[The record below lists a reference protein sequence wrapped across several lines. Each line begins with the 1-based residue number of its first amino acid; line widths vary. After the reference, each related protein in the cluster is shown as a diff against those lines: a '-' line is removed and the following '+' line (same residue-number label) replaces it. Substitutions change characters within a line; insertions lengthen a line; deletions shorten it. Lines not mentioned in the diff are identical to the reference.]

1 MRRKQKGRDEDQQFE
16 VDEDIEGEY
25 EQAEKEDEGTR
36 SMGENEE
43 VEENEHEQ
51 TGEMEKVEE
60 NDNAED
66 KQEEAVEDEVN
77 KTMEMPMTTYKNLS
91 NQNAKAEML
100 RNKPVDEQAETDD
113 QFEDNEQ
120 VEGTELEAEKKKT
133 ANTQSNHGR
142 KFKETNR
149 PGVRNQS
156 DIQKI
161 KLRISEITL
170 IRRKIGFPRRNKPE
184 EQDGQEEVKNQAK
197 RRKKERHE
205 AKMEKK
211 RKEEEQREAERQQWR
226 AEQDEKKAKEREAR
240 ERAYPIK
247 DKQCLILDTAMF
259 RKNIKQNMAAELKKE
274 KECGKQEDEKE
285 QSEKEVENQGAM
297 TMTKL
302 NVIPLAQCSLISLE
316 NDGVGGVG
324 QHGNY
329 GDERDDIQIQFD
341 KTTTQPIT
349 IKITVFNSSLADQG
363 IFAQPLLSL
372 FTNAEPEI
380 LLNNVTFKNLK
391 MVEKTQDSGDTDHQ
405 DRIEWSDIIHRH
417 NIRSVLMYSLEPPVT
432 RILLNASVNEA
443 STHPNCGSY
452 RFTCSSLDS
461 GYRLA
466 ETNEFEEVQTQ
477 ANSELLKTMRITHE
491 EVIQSHSEA
500 EIRTITQKSDAGI
513 DVNAEGKT
521 ATLKHMIFKLVPA
534 TTMKTFVSVETG
546 VLSLGKEGEHTDAG
560 GHTIQKLSFTH
571 ETLRTVLY
579 IEAWGVLSTTQGSP
593 FMEINSNATGSLVF
607 LESDDLERDSKLEP
621 LTFFSCATESVL
633 WGDGRGGRKS
643 EEKLTVNDDGDDN
656 DVCGLVELP
665 CSSLDFG
672 FEHLKKEEKTLETNG
687 SADLRLDFSDLSLDL
702 PVQGGCSDQSRT
714 QQLEVRKEK
723 KEEGKKIP
731 FHSDPRT
738 SSRWLSPLTA
748 ACLQTLICLLTVD
761 PTLPLPFTP
770 DDQGNIFNI
779 NFHPARTQTPIHQFR
794 DLCGRG
800 RRHHSVPIVL
810 HRVLSAARR
819 YLDVLTQRQTNSDIL
834 KTPFSHPFL
843 ASFTSTL
850 FHLLSFVMLSYETI
864 TKQQT
869 LSFSKGHKSTGPL
882 GKEFKSKFDLP
893 FVFKSPTNSHKAQS
907 ASESLTLASPPL
919 RLFNP
924 RQSLRMSIV
933 RQPTPATPQQFT
945 AGRST
950 PPLDDSLPEEISGDM
965 RLAFVQHPATR
976 FESDDSDP
984 EPPPPPENEE
994 WESDVLLPSPP
1005 QTMPT
1010 LTQRRRRMFLVSV
1023 QIITHSLSLLIP
1035 PVCDDFM
1042 QLLNLGTNRES
1053 PNEKASEER
1062 IVDPTQIPNPSTL
1075 SVALDSTQ
1083 QFTFD
1088 MSTAGT
1094 RYNVEHDAAFLMLLN
1109 EAFHRTSFNLTP
1121 NPQRM
1126 ETMLIIDGPNPLLN

>member
-1 MRRKQKGRDEDQQFE
+1 
-16 VDEDIEGEY
+16 
-25 EQAEKEDEGTR
+25 
-36 SMGENEE
+36 
-43 VEENEHEQ
+43 
-51 TGEMEKVEE
+51 
-60 NDNAED
+60 
-66 KQEEAVEDEVN
+66 
-77 KTMEMPMTTYKNLS
+77 
-91 NQNAKAEML
+91 
-100 RNKPVDEQAETDD
+100 
-113 QFEDNEQ
+113 
-120 VEGTELEAEKKKT
+120 
-133 ANTQSNHGR
+133 
-142 KFKETNR
+142 
-149 PGVRNQS
+149 
-156 DIQKI
+156 
-161 KLRISEITL
+161 
-170 IRRKIGFPRRNKPE
+170 
-184 EQDGQEEVKNQAK
+184 
-197 RRKKERHE
+197 
-205 AKMEKK
+205 MEKK

-316 NDGVGGVG
+316 NDGEWVVLDNMGIMAMSAMT
-324 QHGNY
+324 Y
-329 GDERDDIQIQFD
+329 KFSLT
-341 KTTTQPIT
+341 KTITQPIT

-417 NIRSVLMYSLEPPVT
+417 NIKAAQWKDSFLSTQIRSVLMYSLEPPVT

-546 VLSLGKEGEHTDAG
+546 VLSLGKVTHWNRHRHGAGRFSPLNDMDQGREHTDA
-560 GHTIQKLSFTH
+560 
-571 ETLRTVLY
+571 VLY

-643 EEKLTVNDDGDDN
+643 GVLLVSPTSTEEKLTVNDDGDDN

-672 FEHLKKEEKTLETNG
+672 FEHLKKEEKTLET
-687 SADLRLDFSDLSLDL
+687 SFK
-702 PVQGGCSDQSRT
+702 VETIQ
-714 QQLEVRKEK
+714 EK
-723 KEEGKKIP
+723 
-731 FHSDPRT
+731 
-738 SSRWLSPLTA
+738 
-748 ACLQTLICLLTVD
+748 
-761 PTLPLPFTP
+761 
-770 DDQGNIFNI
+770 
-779 NFHPARTQTPIHQFR
+779 
-794 DLCGRG
+794 
-800 RRHHSVPIVL
+800 
-810 HRVLSAARR
+810 ARR
-819 YLDVLTQRQTNSDIL
+819 AQW
-834 KTPFSHPFL
+834 
-843 ASFTSTL
+843 
-850 FHLLSFVMLSYETI
+850 TI
-864 TKQQT
+864 
-869 LSFSKGHKSTGPL
+869 
-882 GKEFKSKFDLP
+882 
-893 FVFKSPTNSHKAQS
+893 
-907 ASESLTLASPPL
+907 
-919 RLFNP
+919 
-924 RQSLRMSIV
+924 
-933 RQPTPATPQQFT
+933 
-945 AGRST
+945 
-950 PPLDDSLPEEISGDM
+950 
-965 RLAFVQHPATR
+965 
-976 FESDDSDP
+976 
-984 EPPPPPENEE
+984 
-994 WESDVLLPSPP
+994 
-1005 QTMPT
+1005 
-1010 LTQRRRRMFLVSV
+1010 
-1023 QIITHSLSLLIP
+1023 
-1035 PVCDDFM
+1035 
-1042 QLLNLGTNRES
+1042 
-1053 PNEKASEER
+1053 
-1062 IVDPTQIPNPSTL
+1062 
-1075 SVALDSTQ
+1075 
-1083 QFTFD
+1083 
-1088 MSTAGT
+1088 
-1094 RYNVEHDAAFLMLLN
+1094 
-1109 EAFHRTSFNLTP
+1109 
-1121 NPQRM
+1121 
-1126 ETMLIIDGPNPLLN
+1126 